1 MKTDDKT
8 PDPYT
13 VNYIGTY
20 LRNYAIFG
28 SLAAIGA
35 RMMRAAVKN
44 EAPLSAIDLGR
55 LVGLSEG
62 IMIWGVGLLT
72 LLTGLGL
79 CFWNAGSAIMDILKF
94 HKVPPNAKDMQL
106 IKAAGVFV
114 FIVLGIAVPFY
125 AGVAIFGFYLR
136 AL

>member
-1 MKTDDKT
+1 MKTDDTT
-8 PDPYT
+8 PNPYT

-28 SLAAIGA
+28 SLAAVGA
-35 RMMRAAVKN
+35 QMMRAAVKN

-55 LVGLSEG
+55 LAGLPEG
-62 IMIWGVGLLT
+62 IMIWGVGFLT

-79 CFWNAGSAIMDILKF
+79 CFGNAGSTIMDILNF
-94 HKVPPNAKDMQL
+94 HKVPPNAKDMRL
-106 IKAAGVFV
+106 VKAAGVFA
-114 FIVLGIAVPFY
+114 FIVLGVAVPFY
-125 AGVAIFGFYLR
+125 AGVTIFGFYLR

>member
-1 MKTDDKT
+1 MQTNDKT
-8 PDPYT
+8 PNPYI

-35 RMMRAAVKN
+35 QMMRAAVKDA
-44 EAPLSAIDLGR
+44 APLSAIDLGR

-72 LLTGLGL
+72 FLTGLGL
-79 CFWNAGSAIMDILKF
+79 CFWNAGSTIMDILNF
-94 HKVPPNAKDMQL
+94 HNVPPNAKDMRL
-106 IKAAGVFV
+106 TKAAGVFI
-114 FIVLGIAVPFY
+114 FIVLSIAVPFY